1 MTLQSRLNLLCFFV
15 AFRLEL
21 ALFMTDSE
29 DPTGKLKDEQLV
41 KKRREEALPE
51 RILRRVLEGMGSV
64 VDRRLG
70 RTVEPRTDS
79 PPQSSSNE

>member
-1 MTLQSRLNLLCFFV
+1 MCFLVIFQ
-15 AFRLEL
+15 LEL

-51 RILRRVLEGMGSV
+51 RILRRVLEGMGGV

-70 RTVEPRTDS
+70 RTVEPRPRTYHLKAHRT
-79 PPQSSSNE
+79 NEAVDR